1 MRSAVSLFFTNKPF
15 GEKGVFQQENTDLQI
30 GPQLFFEE
38 VASTITPPL
47 IAEEEG
53 INKVGVQKL

>member
-15 GEKGVFQQENTDLQI
+15 GEKGVFQQENIELQI

-38 VASTITPPL
+38 VVSTITPL
-47 IAEEEG
+47 IAKEEEM
-53 INKVGVQKL
+53 NKEGVQKL

>member
-15 GEKGVFQQENTDLQI
+15 GEKGVFQQEYTELQI

-38 VASTITPPL
+38 VASTITSL

>member
-38 VASTITPPL
+38 VASTIISVWIFKEV
-47 IAEEEG
+47 IALRM
-53 INKVGVQKL
+53 NL